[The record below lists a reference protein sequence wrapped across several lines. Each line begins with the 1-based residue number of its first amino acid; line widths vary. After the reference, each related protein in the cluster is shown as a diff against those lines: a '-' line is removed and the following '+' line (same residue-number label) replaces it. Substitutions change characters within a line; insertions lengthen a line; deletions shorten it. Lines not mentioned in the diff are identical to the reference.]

1 MNLSVCCHILLN
13 KIVITMIRTLFER
26 RLENLIIIPFNI
38 LHYAGQCT
46 FQIAKT
52 HQQHYILEEIK
63 AKSNPRIFA
72 GILHRVSIIN

>member
-1 MNLSVCCHILLN
+1 
-13 KIVITMIRTLFER
+13 MIRTLFER